1 MHANEV
7 SRHRR
12 QLTLEQWL
20 NPVYTANSSH
30 WDVWFAVKHEEQ
42 RRPKRRD
49 GLWCPWG
56 GPNGQK
62 ADKIAV
68 RLGRPVR
75 ISLMTSSLK
84 CAEFAGQRSSCS
96 GFEPNYDPDGGLSDS
111 DSLEDSS
118 ASTDDE
124 NVSRQKRLLEDAL
137 FGFFK
142 KEVLYLDKLHFGVRV
157 VDQGVPRTTA
167 WKGNLIKHFSEL
179 DRKRSNLFGRRQFK
193 KHSSYLMV
201 NKMSPLTRTNLSN
214 EFNEKDCQKDNTVE
228 NAAHAANQVSKCIN
242 KLGTK
247 EEPIPLGD
255 MSPQPPTL
263 VVERLLDV
271 KITSPTSFG
280 VRQSQLAKNADALY
294 NNMLAPVVNRQH
306 QTATTAEDITYMPMK
321 TSEHIIID
329 EIEKE
334 LDNNYDAKDDLI
346 IVKEKKLL
354 TLPFEQNTR
363 FPVFE
368 EECKNYN
375 TIIELA
381 YTKGVQKN
389 YALMFPRVHCNY
401 ISLGQCLMP
410 TGHMDNFLL
419 PCICRKFFEDC
430 HPTVSGRHHFF
441 PHIGENILNYR
452 SNKQLKTIAM
462 SFVGAASASRRK
474 RLDNSH
480 RVFFPIVIQ
489 GHWIVFAVDFHYKL
503 FAFLDSHYGKDSNF
517 HTSIREKM
525 IDNFINLWEI
535 IFQTKEHNF
544 RTFKRMYPH
553 VPKQGNENDCGIF
566 VVKFMEL
573 WEPAMDLRKCF
584 SQADITHIRIQYM
597 NQLYFWSKN
606 STDKRVVTDFNLEGD
621 FVGNHGQ

>member
-1 MHANEV
+1 MARGEAAASNASTRERHFPAMGRGTRDGPVGSAELSRRALLQPAAV
-7 SRHRR
+7 AWAGGDSHRHR
-12 QLTLEQWL
+12 
-20 NPVYTANSSH
+20 SS
-30 WDVWFAVKHEEQ
+30 
-42 RRPKRRD
+42 
-49 GLWCPWG
+49 
-56 GPNGQK
+56 
-62 ADKIAV
+62 
-68 RLGRPVR
+68 GR
-75 ISLMTSSLK
+75 
-84 CAEFAGQRSSCS
+84 CAEFAGHMSSCS
-96 GFEPNYDPDGGLSDS
+96 RFEPNYDPDGGLSDS

-142 KEVLYLDKLHFGVRV
+142 KEV
-157 VDQGVPRTTA
+157 
-167 WKGNLIKHFSEL
+167 
-179 DRKRSNLFGRRQFK
+179 
-193 KHSSYLMV
+193 
-201 NKMSPLTRTNLSN
+201 
-214 EFNEKDCQKDNTVE
+214 
-228 NAAHAANQVSKCIN
+228 
-242 KLGTK
+242 
-247 EEPIPLGD
+247 
-255 MSPQPPTL
+255 
-263 VVERLLDV
+263 VERLSDV

-306 QTATTAEDITYMPMK
+306 QTATSDEDITYMPMK
-321 TSEHIIID
+321 TTEHIIID

-363 FPVFE
+363 FPVSE
-368 EECKNYN
+368 EERKNYN

-452 SNKQLKTIAM
+452 SSKQLKTIAL
-462 SFVGAASASRRK
+462 SFVGEASSRGNAR
-474 RLDNSH
+474 
-480 RVFFPIVIQ
+480 IIAC
-489 GHWIVFAVDFHYKL
+489 HWIVFAVDFHYKL

-517 HTSIREKM
+517 HMSIREKM

-553 VPKQGNENDCGIF
+553 VPKQGNEL
-566 VVKFMEL
+566 FMEL

-606 STDKRVVTDFNLEGD
+606 STDKRVVTDFNLESFVSD
-621 FVGNHGQ
+621 FVFLFFFGRVILSKTMDNRNC

>member
-1 MHANEV
+1 
-7 SRHRR
+7 
-12 QLTLEQWL
+12 
-20 NPVYTANSSH
+20 
-30 WDVWFAVKHEEQ
+30 
-42 RRPKRRD
+42 
-49 GLWCPWG
+49 
-56 GPNGQK
+56 
-62 ADKIAV
+62 
-68 RLGRPVR
+68 
-75 ISLMTSSLK
+75 
-84 CAEFAGQRSSCS
+84 
-96 GFEPNYDPDGGLSDS
+96 
-111 DSLEDSS
+111 
-118 ASTDDE
+118 
-124 NVSRQKRLLEDAL
+124 
-137 FGFFK
+137 
-142 KEVLYLDKLHFGVRV
+142 
-157 VDQGVPRTTA
+157 
-167 WKGNLIKHFSEL
+167 
-179 DRKRSNLFGRRQFK
+179 
-193 KHSSYLMV
+193 
-201 NKMSPLTRTNLSN
+201 MSQLTRTNLSN

-228 NAAHAANQVSKCIN
+228 NAAHATNQVSKCIN

-247 EEPIPLGD
+247 EAPIPLGD
-255 MSPQPPTL
+255 MPPQPPTL
-263 VVERLLDV
+263 VVERLSNV

-294 NNMLAPVVNRQH
+294 NNMLAAVVNCQG
-306 QTATTAEDITYMPMK
+306 E
-321 TSEHIIID
+321 
-329 EIEKE
+329 
-334 LDNNYDAKDDLI
+334 
-346 IVKEKKLL
+346 KLL

-363 FPVFE
+363 FPVSE

-430 HPTVSGRHHFF
+430 HPTVSRRHHFF

-452 SNKQLKTIAM
+452 SNKQLKTIAL
-462 SFVGAASASRRK
+462 SFVGAASARRRK
-474 RLDNSH
+474 RLDNSD
-480 RVFFPIVIQ
+480 RLFFPIVIQ

-535 IFQTKEHNF
+535 IFQTKEHDF

-566 VVKFMEL
+566 AVKFMEL
-573 WEPAMDLRKCF
+573 WEPAMDMRKCF

>member
-1 MHANEV
+1 MARGEAAASNASTRE
-7 SRHRR
+7 RHFPAMGRG
-12 QLTLEQWL
+12 T
-20 NPVYTANSSH
+20 
-30 WDVWFAVKHEEQ
+30 
-42 RRPKRRD
+42 RD
-49 GLWCPWG
+49 GPVGLAELSRRALLQPAAVAGAG
-56 GPNGQK
+56 GDN
-62 ADKIAV
+62 
-68 RLGRPVR
+68 RRRRSSGR
-75 ISLMTSSLK
+75 
-84 CAEFAGQRSSCS
+84 CAEFAGHRSSCS
-96 GFEPNYDPDGGLSDS
+96 GFEPNYDPDGGMSDS

-142 KEVLYLDKLHFGVRV
+142 KEV
-157 VDQGVPRTTA
+157 
-167 WKGNLIKHFSEL
+167 
-179 DRKRSNLFGRRQFK
+179 
-193 KHSSYLMV
+193 
-201 NKMSPLTRTNLSN
+201 
-214 EFNEKDCQKDNTVE
+214 
-228 NAAHAANQVSKCIN
+228 
-242 KLGTK
+242 
-247 EEPIPLGD
+247 
-255 MSPQPPTL
+255 
-263 VVERLLDV
+263 VERLSDV

-306 QTATTAEDITYMPMK
+306 QTATSAEDITYMPMK
-321 TSEHIIID
+321 TTEHIIID

-354 TLPFEQNTR
+354 ILPFEQNTR
-363 FPVFE
+363 FPVSE

-381 YTKGVQKN
+381 YTK
-389 YALMFPRVHCNY
+389 
-401 ISLGQCLMP
+401 
-410 TGHMDNFLL
+410 
-419 PCICRKFFEDC
+419 
-430 HPTVSGRHHFF
+430 VSGRHHFF

-452 SNKQLKTIAM
+452 SSKQLKTIAM

-474 RLDNSH
+474 RLDNSD
-480 RVFFPIVIQ
+480 RLFFPIVIQ

-553 VPKQGNENDCGIF
+553 VPKQGNEVILS
-566 VVKFMEL
+566 ET
-573 WEPAMDLRKCF
+573 MDNRNC
-584 SQADITHIRIQYM
+584 
-597 NQLYFWSKN
+597 
-606 STDKRVVTDFNLEGD
+606 
-621 FVGNHGQ
+621 

>member
-1 MHANEV
+1 MHHEQELSLLNTYPAGSKDRSSFFQYSVQHTDGTFV
-7 SRHRR
+7 SPAGR
-12 QLTLEQWL
+12 TG
-20 NPVYTANSSH
+20 AK
-30 WDVWFAVKHEEQ
+30 DVI
-42 RRPKRRD
+42 
-49 GLWCPWG
+49 GS
-56 GPNGQK
+56 
-62 ADKIAV
+62 
-68 RLGRPVR
+68 RLV
-75 ISLMTSSLK
+75 SLK
-84 CAEFAGQRSSCS
+84 AKQ
-96 GFEPNYDPDGGLSDS
+96 
-111 DSLEDSS
+111 
-118 ASTDDE
+118 
-124 NVSRQKRLLEDAL
+124 
-137 FGFFK
+137 
-142 KEVLYLDKLHFGVRV
+142 
-157 VDQGVPRTTA
+157 
-167 WKGNLIKHFSEL
+167 
-179 DRKRSNLFGRRQFK
+179 
-193 KHSSYLMV
+193 SSYLMV
-201 NKMSPLTRTNLSN
+201 NKMSQLTRTNLSN

-247 EEPIPLGD
+247 EAPIPLGD

-263 VVERLLDV
+263 VVERLSDV

-294 NNMLAPVVNRQH
+294 NNMLAPVVNWQH
-306 QTATTAEDITYMPMK
+306 QTATSAEDITYMRMK
-321 TSEHIIID
+321 TTEHIIID

-346 IVKEKKLL
+346 IVKGKKLL

-363 FPVFE
+363 FPVSE

-441 PHIGENILNYR
+441 PHIGL
-452 SNKQLKTIAM
+452 
-462 SFVGAASASRRK
+462 
-474 RLDNSH
+474 
-480 RVFFPIVIQ
+480 FFPIVIQ

-566 VVKFMEL
+566 AVKFMEL
-573 WEPAMDLRKCF
+573 WEPAMDMRKCF